1 MRTSKWLASSVILF
15 ILLRVFVRS
24 APLTKHS
31 SDYDRNEEGNH
42 SNEKALSR
50 SKRFSMN
57 EYLMIAISVFNI
69 FVLLYNNVQTFFPQR
84 NSFSKTVA
92 SNSVD
97 LNQANAGSAS
107 GYYESTLDL
116 PLSVK
121 TDNVASQ
128 SSPVAPLSSQASAQ
142 RDETIHQIA
151 EMLIR

>member
-15 ILLRVFVRS
+15 ILLRVFVRG
-24 APLTKHS
+24 APPKHNS
-31 SDYDRNEEGNH
+31 EYDRNEENH

-69 FVLLYNNVQTFFPQR
+69 FVLLYNNMETFFPQR

-92 SNSVD
+92 SNPVD
-97 LNQANAGSAS
+97 LNQASADS
-107 GYYESTLDL
+107 GFYESTLDV
-116 PLSVK
+116 PLFATQK
-121 TDNVASQ
+121 PEA
-128 SSPVAPLSSQASAQ
+128 APFSSQASAQ
-142 RDETIHQIA
+142 RDGTIDQIA